1 MSAQRRASD
10 GDNCVTFQVMLGLK
24 ESLRWLDT
32 LNKKQEHPGSVTFGI
47 FSSNDIQKEGWL
59 TKKGLRKADGAAEG
73 AKFTNSRKRWF
84 VMTAHSLIYF
94 ADENC
99 SQFKGTIVLSN
110 SDIEEIDASFDSFLV
125 RTHSKDYYLEAATTQ
140 ERDAWTA
147 AIRMRSGDAEIPGAS
162 CSNCGHVFENEESR
176 FCPMCGTKRITQR
189 KG

>member
-94 ADENC
+94 A
-99 SQFKGTIVLSN
+99 
-110 SDIEEIDASFDSFLV
+110 
-125 RTHSKDYYLEAATTQ
+125 
-140 ERDAWTA
+140 
-147 AIRMRSGDAEIPGAS
+147 
-162 CSNCGHVFENEESR
+162 ES
-176 FCPMCGTKRITQR
+176 IHL
-189 KG
+189 